1 MFKSSFMPC
10 CILLDKY
17 VYICCEG
24 VCHGHVLKLVLH
36 TG

>member
-10 CILLDKY
+10 CILLYKY

-24 VCHGHVLKLVLH
+24 DKWLGK
-36 TG
+36 

>member
-17 VYICCEG
+17 VCICCEG
-24 VCHGHVLKLVLH
+24 DKWLGK
-36 TG
+36 